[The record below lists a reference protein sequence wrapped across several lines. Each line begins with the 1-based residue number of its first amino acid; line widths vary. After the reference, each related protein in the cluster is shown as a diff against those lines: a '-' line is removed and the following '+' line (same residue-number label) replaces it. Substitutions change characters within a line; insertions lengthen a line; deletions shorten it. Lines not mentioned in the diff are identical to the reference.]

1 MECLIPKA
9 GELSSVV
16 AQATMPPKALLAP
29 QCKPMEGEVVLNDGS
44 SVKWSL
50 DDQKRLRIGTNSQR
64 MTVRLAKSE
73 SEVDAQR
80 VAEWKLGLIAAR
92 SAGELG

>member
-1 MECLIPKA
+1 
-9 GELSSVV
+9 
-16 AQATMPPKALLAP
+16 MPPKALLAP